1 MAKDKTDFTRA
12 PENHKPHLRQDG
24 FRCGVSPLAQAKKE
38 SCYSRTTSACAR
50 GFTFRIAGEAGQ
62 GIASSG
68 LIFSKTA
75 LRLGY
80 FVYDAIDYPSLIRG
94 GHNVYS
100 ARVSDRKIFSL
111 QKKVDLLVA
120 LNENAVKFHLQEL
133 SQNAVIVFN
142 SDKISGKIVSKKA
155 VFLGAP
161 LISLAKAA
169 GGQEVMKNNV
179 ALGIVAFLLKADFA
193 VLSSVIKDV
202 FSSARP
208 EIIDLNIK
216 AARAGFDYAS
226 NKLVYFAQKNFKG
239 SSLSFSLSKNPL
251 KGAELLLSGNDAICL
266 GAAAAGCKFFSAYP
280 MTPINSLI
288 NYFAAK
294 AKDLNMVYY
303 QPEDEIAG
311 INSAIGASAAGLR
324 SMVATSGGGFSL
336 MVEAFGMAAMAE
348 VPLVVVEGQR
358 PGPSSGMPTLSGQ
371 GDLGFIL
378 SASQDDFPRIVLAP
392 GDSEECFWQTIKA
405 FNLADKYQCPV
416 VILVDKN
423 LCENRESIAA
433 FNEESIKIDRA
444 IMSAA
449 DQQKYY
455 KRYLLTKTGIS
466 PRPIVGRKG
475 STFLA
480 NSYEHDEEG
489 FFSDAA
495 KTRKEMMEKRMRKFE
510 LLKKEMPHPLVFGDK
525 GADMGLI
532 SWGSNKGAI
541 LQAQTI
547 LAGQGIKTK
556 FMHLNFLFPFPTKA
570 VGEFLA
576 RTKNILLVEQNISGQ
591 LVSLIRQET
600 GFEVRNKLLKYDGRA
615 ISPEEIIERIKTK

>member
-1 MAKDKTDFTRA
+1 MAKDKTD
-12 PENHKPHLRQDG
+12 
-24 FRCGVSPLAQAKKE
+24 
-38 SCYSRTTSACAR
+38 
-50 GFTFRIAGEAGQ
+50 FTFRIAGEAGQ

-75 LRLGY
+75 LRLGF
-80 FVYDAIDYPSLIRG
+80 FVFDAIDYPSLIRG

-111 QKKVDLLVA
+111 QKKVDFLVA

-169 GGQEVMKNNV
+169 GGQEVMMNNV
-179 ALGIVAFLLKADFA
+179 ALGIAIFLLKADFA

-202 FSSARP
+202 FSGAKT
-208 EIIDLNIK
+208 EVIDLNIK
-216 AARAGFDYAS
+216 AAKAGFD
-226 NKLVYFAQKNFKG
+226 FAQKNFKG
-239 SSLSFSLSKNPL
+239 SNFSFSLSKKSL
-251 KGAELLLSGNDAICL
+251 KGAKLLLSGNDAICL
-266 GAAAAGCKFFSAYP
+266 GAVAAGCQFFSAYP

-288 NYFAAK
+288 SYFAAK

-311 INSAIGASAAGLR
+311 INSAIGAAAAGLR

-348 VPLVVVEGQR
+348 VPLVVIEGQR

-371 GDLGFIL
+371 GDLSFIL

-392 GDSEECFWQTIKA
+392 ADPQECFWQTIEA

-423 LCENRESIAA
+423 LCENRESITA
-433 FNEESIKIDRA
+433 FNEESVKTDRA
-444 IMSAA
+444 IMPAA
-449 DQQKYY
+449 NQQKYY

-466 PRPIVGRKG
+466 PRPIVGRRG
-475 STFLA
+475 NTFLA

-489 FFSDAA
+489 FFSDDA
-495 KTRKEMMEKRMRKFE
+495 KTRKEMMEKRMRKLE
-510 LLKKEMPHPLVFGDK
+510 LLKKEMPKPFVFGDK
-525 GADMGLI
+525 GADIGLI

-541 LQAQTI
+541 LQAQVI
-547 LAGQGIKTK
+547 LEELGIKTK
-556 FMHLNFLFPFPTKA
+556 FMHLNFLSPFPAKA

-576 RTKNILLVEQNISGQ
+576 KTKNILLAEQNISGQ

-600 GFEVRNKLLKYDGRA
+600 GFEIKNKLLKYDGRQ
-615 ISPEEIIERIKTK
+615 IMPEEIAERVKAI